1 MNLYLQE
8 NIEINL
14 KKAIQF
20 KEILLFLNLNY
31 DRYVDARCFNIIIL
45 NIFYH
50 KRMYIHCT
58 CIKFLE
64 IEK

>member
-1 MNLYLQE
+1 MKLNLQE

-31 DRYVDARCFNIIIL
+31 DRYVDARCFNIII
-45 NIFYH
+45 FYH

>member
-1 MNLYLQE
+1 MKLNLQE

-20 KEILLFLNLNY
+20 KEILLFFNLNY
-31 DRYVDARCFNIIIL
+31 DIYVDARSFNIII
-45 NIFYH
+45 FYH
-50 KRMYIHCT
+50 KIIYIHCT

>member
-1 MNLYLQE
+1 MKLNLQE

-20 KEILLFLNLNY
+20 KESLLFFNLNY
-31 DRYVDARCFNIIIL
+31 DRYVDARSFNII
-45 NIFYH
+45 IFYH
-50 KRMYIHCT
+50 KRIYIHWT

>member
-8 NIEINL
+8 NIKINL

-31 DRYVDARCFNIIIL
+31 DRYVDARSFNII
-45 NIFYH
+45 IFYH
-50 KRMYIHCT
+50 KRIYIHCT

>member
-1 MNLYLQE
+1 MKLNLQE

-31 DRYVDARCFNIIIL
+31 DRYVDARSFNII
-45 NIFYH
+45 IFYH
-50 KRMYIHCT
+50 KRLPVYIHCT
-58 CIKFLE
+58 CIKFLK